1 MDFLFLRISFYPH
14 CLRLWDGLPWIKF
27 QIPDNAWGK
36 KVQICQLQNPRKW
49 NHRLGSVHTF
59 TGSRLFSN
67 FTWQISLQVLL
78 WLRSIGAV
86 QCFDFFIENILKVLG
101 LPDSPCIQ
109 SSCSSFLI
117 SSSSWSSSCSWSLQ
131 SISMKTNLRTW
142 GHTSS
147 RCAVLTALTMLLIL
161 EANFFLFALG
171 RLSSEK
177 RGKWNSLIDIKG
189 RAFLTFCEVKERWT
203 FPYSHLADSPLTKT
217 MQQSSN

>member
-1 MDFLFLRISFYPH
+1 MADFLAGIYYGFH
-14 CLRLWDGLPWIKF
+14 
-27 QIPDNAWGK
+27 
-36 KVQICQLQNPRKW
+36 RK
-49 NHRLGSVHTF
+49 RGSMF
-59 TGSRLFSN
+59 
-67 FTWQISLQVLL
+67 W
-78 WLRSIGAV
+78 
-86 QCFDFFIENILKVLG
+86 FFIENILKVLG

-189 RAFLTFCEVKERWT
+189 RAFLIFCEVKEKWT
-203 FPYSHLADSPLTKT
+203 SPYSHLADPPLTKT
-217 MQQSSN
+217 IIKLNHCQKVSSQQFHVSSL